1 MTDWSDHILLSFGDS
16 FTFGDGLF
24 PQPLVS
30 SQTLVETKYQKYYE
44 YTKQC
49 RKHSYTRF
57 VSNLLGFKG
66 HINFGLPGGSNNN
79 SLRMLIEFLQQNPDL
94 DRSKIFVLFGVTNI
108 YRDSL
113 SFTNEKGAYI
123 YRPFTAPL
131 LVTELHDVSIHTK
144 NVEESLLVS
153 EIVFHEMKMI
163 YDYINLLRTLKEILE
178 GQKIKYI
185 IFDIVNDFDYD
196 SIKKNPSYEY
206 GLFNFFYDS
215 EQEAVKQNNLNYNN
229 KIFEAASDLLQ
240 GFGFNHRINLR
251 DLTKN
256 NLPYKMFDGTFY
268 EDSNMVITNMIQY
281 MHFWAIIKFGWH
293 NRNPNGNPYHQKYI
307 SKYDNAHW
315 NIDGHR
321 IAARIIKSWIE
332 EQDYSYLEKQND

>member
-16 FTFGDGLF
+16 FTFGDALF
-24 PQPLVS
+24 PQPPVD
-30 SQTLVETKYQKYYE
+30 SQTLTETKYQKYYE
-44 YTKQC
+44 YSKQC
-49 RKHSYTRF
+49 REHSYTRF
-57 VSNLLGFKG
+57 VSNILRFKG

-94 DRSKIFVLFGVTNI
+94 DRSKIFVLFGLTNI

-113 SFTNEKGAYI
+113 SFTNKNGAYI
-123 YRPFTAPL
+123 YRPFTASVL
-131 LVTELHDVSIHTK
+131 ATQFHLSANNIKDAEQ
-144 NVEESLLVS
+144 SLLVS
-153 EIVFHEMKMI
+153 EVVFHEMKMI

-178 GQKIKYI
+178 GQKIKYL

-196 SIKKNPSYEY
+196 SIKDGPSYQY

-229 KIFEAASDLLQ
+229 KIFEAANDLLL

-251 DLTKN
+251 DLTTN
-256 NLPYKMFDGTFY
+256 HLPYKMFDETFY
-268 EDSNMVITNMIQY
+268 EDSNKEIPNIVQY
-281 MHFWAIIKFGWH
+281 IHMWAIIKFGW
-293 NRNPNGNPYHQKYI
+293 RNGNPYFDKYV
-307 SKYDNAHW
+307 SKHDNAHW

-321 IAARIIKSWIE
+321 IAAKIIKSWIE
-332 EQDYSYLEKQND
+332 EQDYSYLEK